1 MENDKKLALL
11 DKKTFE
17 QIIKESGLTQ
27 EEYAEELGI
36 SDRYIRKLKSA
47 NKNISV
53 SLAYNISKSS
63 GYPIESLLTT
73 ASGTVTASETNKHLQ
88 YKAQNAEIF
97 HSLKNDFQTVYGM
110 AQVLRL
116 KYQKMNVDTDIFT
129 PIILELQR
137 IIIHLNELL
146 QQNFVGSQLCRTSL
160 NQIISNLAE
169 TQKPKLTLHNIQ
181 LETKLATD
189 LPNISLDK
197 QHIRQL
203 LLNCI
208 DNSMASILDKKI
220 DNGKILITT
229 QTNNAKNQILLKI
242 IDNGLGLTPEQQA
255 NFFKPH
261 YTTKPT
267 GTGLGT
273 TLMQAIVKMHNGTI
287 SISGTPGQGC
297 CICIGLPLQI
307 SKSFSN
313 EDYYTEVAEM
323 LF

>member
-27 EEYAEELGI
+27 EEYAEEIGV
-36 SDRYIRKLKSA
+36 SDRYIRKLQSE

-53 SLAYNISKSS
+53 ALAYNISKSS

-73 ASGTVTASETNKHLQ
+73 ASEIVKANETK
-88 YKAQNAEIF
+88 YKAQYAEVF

-110 AQVLRL
+110 EQVLRL
-116 KYQKMNVDTDIFT
+116 KYQKMNVGTDIFT

-137 IIIHLNELL
+137 IIIRLNELL
-146 QQNFVGSQLCRTSL
+146 QQNFVDSQLCRTSL
-160 NQIISNLAE
+160 NRIILNWAE

-181 LETKLATD
+181 LETKLAAD
-189 LPNISLDK
+189 LPDISLDK
-197 QHIRQL
+197 QHITQL

-208 DNSMASILDKKI
+208 DNSMSSILEKKI
-220 DNGKILITT
+220 NNGKILITT
-229 QTNNAKNQILLKI
+229 HLDNAKKQILLKI

-261 YTTKPT
+261 YTTKAT

-273 TLMQAIVKMHNGTI
+273 TLTQAIVKMHDGAI
-287 SISGTPGQGC
+287 SVSGTPGQGC

-313 EDYYTEVAEM
+313 EDYYTEIAKM